1 LNRYLLAS
9 SERMPQ
15 ASEIWISTDGGVD
28 LEGPAVAVSNSTA
41 RVTGI
46 ADGSGDR
53 LIAPAL
59 VSLWW
64 GTAGALL
71 LAAIAVLAITSTFA
85 QDRRGEVIVLR
96 ALGMS
101 STEQARNRLLE
112 MISVLGAA
120 VVTGI
125 VTGLIA
131 SALTVGELATTAA
144 GDAVPITLRF
154 DARSEERR
162 V

>member
-1 LNRYLLAS
+1 CSARIPTTASTVAAEGVGTTPAIPAAAGSLGMIADLGTLNRYLLAS

-96 ALGMS
+96 ALGM
-101 STEQARNRLLE
+101 
-112 MISVLGAA
+112 
-120 VVTGI
+120 
-125 VTGLIA
+125 
-131 SALTVGELATTAA
+131 
-144 GDAVPITLRF
+144 
-154 DARSEERR
+154 
-162 V
+162 